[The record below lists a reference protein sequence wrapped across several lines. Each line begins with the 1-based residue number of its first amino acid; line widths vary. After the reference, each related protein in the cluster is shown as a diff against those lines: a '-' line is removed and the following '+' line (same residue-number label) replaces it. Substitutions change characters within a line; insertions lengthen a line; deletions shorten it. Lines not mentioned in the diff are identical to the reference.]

1 MNSQWNTASRTA
13 GIEQQRSGIRFTPM
27 WSKHAVSTLGA
38 TFGGLM
44 GGRVDPDDAG
54 GLPYRHLADG
64 DGH

>member
-27 WSKHAVSTLGA
+27 WTKAVSTLGA
-38 TFGGLM
+38 TFGGLT
-44 GGRVDPDDAG
+44 GGRVDPDGAG
-54 GLPYRHLADG
+54 GLPYRQLADG